1 MKKGLI
7 LNTLIIVLIAEL
19 LSYLSYVNVDAS
31 PWIFG
36 FIATS
41 AIFLTVYRLEYGVM
55 LIFGELIIG
64 SLGKMFILDIAGF
77 DVTIRMTLWLIVILV
92 WLAHALKDR
101 KIAFLHSKLFKPYL
115 GLAIII
121 IWGTIWGILRGN
133 GLGSI
138 FSDVNNYMYFALIF
152 PIYDV
157 LSRSKHIAREVSI
170 VVISAIA
177 WLSVKT
183 IALFYIFSHELFGLQ
198 DRLYDWSRYSRL
210 GEITNIDPNILTSR
224 IFMQSQIWLLFG
236 LFALLGMLYG
246 FIKLKQKKY
255 VSWIVVL
262 IIVVISAISMSFSRS
277 FWLAGIASLVVML
290 VILVF
295 NKEKIK
301 QVSSFGSIF
310 VGLIV
315 ISIGLTVGVAMFPIP
330 KGTMSADLLKDRAA
344 KFSGEAAVSSRYSQ
358 IRPLLSSIKNHP
370 IYGSG
375 FGTSV
380 TYASQDPRVLKNNPD
395 GLYTTT
401 AFELG
406 WLEIWLKIGLLGV
419 GFYLYLLWMI
429 AKFGWRSNRE
439 NYLILGGI
447 IGLVAVVL
455 THGVSPYL
463 NHPLGIGVVMLMSGL
478 VDKRN

>member
-1 MKKGLI
+1 
-7 LNTLIIVLIAEL
+7 
-19 LSYLSYVNVDAS
+19 
-31 PWIFG
+31 
-36 FIATS
+36 
-41 AIFLTVYRLEYGVM
+41 
-55 LIFGELIIG
+55 
-64 SLGKMFILDIAGF
+64 
-77 DVTIRMTLWLIVILV
+77 
-92 WLAHALKDR
+92 
-101 KIAFLHSKLFKPYL
+101 
-115 GLAIII
+115 
-121 IWGTIWGILRGN
+121 
-133 GLGSI
+133 
-138 FSDVNNYMYFALIF
+138 
-152 PIYDV
+152 
-157 LSRSKHIAREVSI
+157 
-170 VVISAIA
+170 
-177 WLSVKT
+177 
-183 IALFYIFSHELFGLQ
+183 
-198 DRLYDWSRYSRL
+198 
-210 GEITNIDPNILTSR
+210 
-224 IFMQSQIWLLFG
+224 MQSQIWLLFG